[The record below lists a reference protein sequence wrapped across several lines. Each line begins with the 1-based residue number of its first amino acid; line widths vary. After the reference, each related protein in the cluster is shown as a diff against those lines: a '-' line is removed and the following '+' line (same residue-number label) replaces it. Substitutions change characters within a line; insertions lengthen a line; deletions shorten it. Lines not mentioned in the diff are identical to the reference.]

1 MCNIKDKLIVALDV
15 DTLDKARSFVDK
27 LYPAVKAFKIGSQLF
42 TACGPQ
48 AVKMVTE
55 KGGSVFLDLKFHDIP
70 NTVRS
75 AVLSGVNLNGVFM
88 MTVHIAGG
96 AEMLKKAVEGA
107 TEKAGELKIKRPLIV
122 GITVLTSDKSST
134 GTVGTVLERAEL
146 ALESGLDGVVCSV
159 HEASAVREICGKDF
173 IIVTPGIRPV
183 GAEAGDQERVSTAQS
198 AIDAGANYI
207 VVGRPILEAPDPLAA
222 VKKLLG

>member
-15 DTLDKARSFVDK
+15 DTLDKAGHFVDV
-27 LYPAVKAFKIGSQLF
+27 LYPTVKLFKIGSQLF

-55 KGGSVFLDLKFHDIP
+55 KGGSVFLDLKFYDIP

-75 AVLSGVNLNGVFM
+75 AVLSGANLTGVFM

-107 TEKAGELKIKRPLIV
+107 VEKAAELKIKRPLIV
-122 GITVLTSDKSST
+122 GITVLTSDKSSINT
-134 GTVGTVLERAEL
+134 IETVLERAKL

-159 HEASAVREICGKDF
+159 HEASAVREICGKNF
-173 IIVTPGIRPV
+173 IIVTPGIRPA
-183 GAEAGDQERVSTAQS
+183 GAEAGDQKRVATARS

-207 VVGRPILEAPDPLAA
+207 VVGRPILEAPDPLEAA
-222 VKKLLG
+222 KNLLS